1 MDLYPGASARSSR
14 QPTHPALEPPSFHP
28 PERPLDRHPPTAQ
41 PPAVSAAMGHNRA
54 YHYADMFGADGR
66 RIGRVRYGFSFRRPL
81 DSLLKQ
87 YRYGLA
93 GWDGG

>member
-1 MDLYPGASARSSR
+1 
-14 QPTHPALEPPSFHP
+14 
-28 PERPLDRHPPTAQ
+28 
-41 PPAVSAAMGHNRA
+41 MGHNRA